1 MIQFHLSLIILF
13 AWSADDM
20 ILGTDRILVNN
31 IQSQFSM
38 FFFLNMMISM
48 KISEIYLKISDK
60 DIAFFSSIQIKIK
73 IYLIVRQ
80 SIWNTCK
87 ILSYILISD
96 IFR

>member
-1 MIQFHLSLIILF
+1 
-13 AWSADDM
+13 M

-38 FFFLNMMISM
+38 FFFLNMMILM

-80 SIWNTCK
+80 SIWNTYQ
-87 ILSYILISD
+87 IISD
-96 IFR
+96 I